1 MKILIVDDSKTM
13 RYVLINQLKELG
25 YDTFVEA
32 DCVDKAKLLCSGD
45 PPSLVISDWNMPHAS
60 GLDFLKFIRS
70 NTRTHDIPFIMLTT
84 ETDRD
89 KIVEATRAGLQS
101 YLLKPIRKTV
111 LIEKMRELAAAYGF
125 TPPYEGT
132 IVHGTGTVAVP
143 DEVHPLQG
151 KFKKDQIAKILETYG
166 RVWQNEITIVE
177 YEDFITKEIL
187 NDPLKC
193 NPDDIELFMKTVLIA
208 AQDAISYKL
217 MQFVE

>member
-25 YDTFVEA
+25 YDAFIEA
-32 DCVDKAKLLCSGD
+32 DCVDKAKLLLSGD
-45 PPSLVISDWNMPHAS
+45 PPSLVISDWNMPNAS
-60 GLDFLKFIRS
+60 GLDFLKFIRN
-70 NTRTHDIPFIMLTT
+70 NTRTRDVPFIMLTT

-125 TPPYEGT
+125 TPPCEGN
-132 IVHGTGTVAVP
+132 IVHGTDAVAVP
-143 DEVHPLQG
+143 DENHPLQG

-166 RVWQNEITIVE
+166 RVWRNEITIVE
-177 YEDFITKEIL
+177 YEDFIAKEIF
-187 NDPLKC
+187 NDPAKSNL
-193 NPDDIELFMKTVLIA
+193 DDIELFMKTVLIA

-217 MQFVE
+217 IQFVE